1 MERITKKE
9 RKKRNKKVKTKKIIQ
24 NKQMKTNN
32 KKIRRNALVVSY
44 SLGNQ
49 YGVSNSM
56 DEIVCVSFLYFL
68 AILVVAGSRNVENS

>member
-9 RKKRNKKVKTKKIIQ
+9 RKKRNKKVKKKKIIQ

-32 KKIRRNALVVSY
+32 KKIRKNALVVSY